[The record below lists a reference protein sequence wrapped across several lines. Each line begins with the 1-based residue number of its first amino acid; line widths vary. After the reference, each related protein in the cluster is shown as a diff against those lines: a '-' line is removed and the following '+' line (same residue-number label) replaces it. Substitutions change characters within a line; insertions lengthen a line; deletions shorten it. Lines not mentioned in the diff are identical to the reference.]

1 MAGLFSAIS
10 LTADIVKAI
19 SSSDDTNKAILD
31 LIKNQG
37 KARIVRSD
45 GSMTRFLS
53 SFIVEPVIV
62 VSKEAYKADP
72 IENLIGLNT
81 DLFSSFYLQ
90 AFNVLG
96 NIHGVDI
103 ATAIAVMSS
112 DTSSFKSAAIIKGAE
127 AILSNEAKDYFR
139 DLESTSRYL
148 TFSHEDAKSDMDVLN
163 ELRQRLS
170 SMPGVTE
177 DDVKEIMENT
187 LTTLVV
193 CDDKQL
199 NSIIEEAKKI
209 APNDASF
216 LGDLS
221 SCIRQK
227 RNSLIS
233 NGDLPPDTNLPD
245 DAFNSVKYSILTF
258 FTAKNVGNGKFPP
271 PGGKGPNDPKQAM
284 AKAAASVP
292 VDKNNKGYI
301 KWKMTQQQQITAAFK
316 NSKIGDKVA
325 ENLYAVHTREL
336 NITLNITNSQIGTQV
351 GGDNDGKK
359 IKGDFSVSK
368 TIVIPITIKANII
381 VTDISNIINMLKPND
396 RTKKF
401 GYRLDEWKSGSIS
414 LRELIFCGDLIK
426 AYKGNKLS
434 DKDGLLSIIK
444 RREESAN
451 SKLISAGVIGFEKF
465 YNMLIV
471 SADEKILLNKHVGGN
486 IDNERYKDELL
497 TEAHALTLTIVDP
510 DYERCNIVTKDIR
523 GKSEISFKALKKKKD
538 NDLNDIYKALVAN
551 RSPVF

>member
-62 VSKEAYKADP
+62 VSKEAYKAEP

-127 AILSNEAKDYFR
+127 AILSNESKDYFG
-139 DLESTSRYL
+139 DLESGSRYL
-148 TFSHEDAKSDMDVLN
+148 TFSHEAAKSQSEIFN
-163 ELRQRLS
+163 GLRNIIAAT
-170 SMPGVTE
+170 MPGASEAEIQAEMSDMIGVLVTCNDE
-177 DDVKEIMENT
+177 QLAGLMEAVKKVDPSNASYFDDLGHYIKNERHTAMKAGG
-187 LTTLVV
+187 L
-193 CDDKQL
+193 
-199 NSIIEEAKKI
+199 S
-209 APNDASF
+209 PDAA
-216 LGDLS
+216 
-221 SCIRQK
+221 
-227 RNSLIS
+227 
-233 NGDLPPDTNLPD
+233 LPD
-245 DAFNSVKYSILTF
+245 DTYNTVKSTILSSYGGKNS
-258 FTAKNVGNGKFPP
+258 NNGKSTPP
-271 PGGKGPNDPKQAM
+271 PM
-284 AKAAASVP
+284 AKAIASAP
-292 VDKNNKGYI
+292 IDQNNKGYI
-301 KWKMTQQQQITAAFK
+301 KWKMAQQSQITAAFK
-316 NSKIGDKVA
+316 NSKIADKVA

-351 GGDNDGKK
+351 GGAENGKK
-359 IKGDFSVSK
+359 VQNNFATK

-381 VTDISNIINMLKPND
+381 VTDMSNIINMLKPND

-401 GYRLDEWKSGSIS
+401 GYRLDEWRSGSIS

-451 SKLISAGVIGFEKF
+451 SKLITAGVIGFEKF
-465 YNMLIV
+465 YNMVIV
-471 SADEKILLNKHVGGN
+471 SADEKVLLNKHVGGN

-510 DYERCNIVTKDIR
+510 DYERCYIVTKDIR
-523 GKSEISFKALKKKKD
+523 GKSEISYKALKKKKD

>member
-53 SFIVEPVIV
+53 SFIVEPVII

-148 TFSHEDAKSDMDVLN
+148 TFSHESAINEKRVLDGLN
-163 ELRQRLS
+163 QRLS
-170 SMPGVTE
+170 AVIPDPE
-177 DDVKEIMENT
+177 KENMEEVVGE
-187 LTTLVV
+187 LIKSLV
-193 CDDKQL
+193 CCSDEQL
-199 NSIIEEAKKI
+199 SGLAEEIKKVS
-209 APNDASF
+209 PNDASYIDDF
-216 LGDLS
+216 VDY
-221 SCIRQK
+221 IKNEREYVTK
-227 RNSLIS
+227 NKI
-233 NGDLPPDTNLPD
+233 LPPDTTLPD
-245 DAFNSVKYSILTF
+245 DAYNAIKNSATTLFGATNYFNSKPTSSS
-258 FTAKNVGNGKFPP
+258 
-271 PGGKGPNDPKQAM
+271 KGPNDPRQAIS
-284 AKAAASVP
+284 KAAASVP
-292 VDKNNKGYI
+292 MDKNNKGYI
-301 KWKMTQQQQITAAFK
+301 KWKMAQQSQITAAFK
-316 NSKIGDKVA
+316 NSKIADKVA

-351 GGDNDGKK
+351 GGAENGKK
-359 IKGDFSVSK
+359 VQNNFATK

-381 VTDISNIINMLKPND
+381 VTDMSNIINMLKPND

-401 GYRLDEWKSGSIS
+401 GYRLDEWRSGSIS

-451 SKLISAGVIGFEKF
+451 SKLITAGVIGFEKF
-465 YNMLIV
+465 YNMVIV
-471 SADEKILLNKHVGGN
+471 SADEKVLLNKHVGGN

-510 DYERCNIVTKDIR
+510 DYERCYIVTKDIR
-523 GKSEISFKALKKKKD
+523 GKSEISYKALKKKKD